1 MTHQNKTYTNA
12 ELADI
17 FERIANL
24 LEIKG
29 EVVFKIRAYTR
40 AAESL
45 RVLGED
51 INTVAAE
58 KRLDKIPGVGKAISE
73 KIQELLD
80 TGSLRFLEKL
90 ESEVPPS
97 LLELLE
103 VPDLG
108 PRKASLFWKELGIT
122 NLAELEQ
129 AAREGKLRGL
139 PGMGQKSEQRIIAGI
154 EALGRRTD
162 RMTLGTAWE
171 HARRWLEWIRS
182 QPGVSRA
189 EVGGSLRRW
198 RETIGDLDIVVA
210 RDADSPVME
219 NFIHHDEVARIIA
232 KGENKSSVELKNGV
246 RIQLWAQPPEKFG
259 SLWLY
264 ATGSKA
270 HNVRLR
276 EMALKK
282 HLSLSD
288 QGMLK
293 EDGELL
299 LFAEEEEIYKV
310 LGLPIMDPEI
320 REDRGEIEAALQK
333 RLPRL
338 ITVNDLRAELH
349 AHSTWSDGTASI
361 AEMARAAVAKGYTTL
376 VITDHSASLGITRG
390 LDAHRLEEQHK
401 EIEQVRAELG
411 DSLTLLHG
419 IEVDIMADGSLALP
433 DEVLAKLDIVIASLH
448 TSLRQ
453 PRETITARL
462 LKAIRSPHVDIIGHP
477 SGRLLPNREGADL
490 DWDAVL
496 KAAKEAGVAL
506 EINASPSRLDLN
518 DVYARRAAGLGI
530 PLAINTDAHQPATY
544 DESVYGVSVARRAWV
559 EPDQVINTWDSR
571 KIVEWLKNRQ

>member
-1 MTHQNKTYTNA
+1 MTHQTRTYSNA

-29 EVVFKIRAYTR
+29 EVMFKTRAYTR

-58 KRLDKIPGVGKAISE
+58 KRLEKIPGVGKAISE

-80 TGSLRFLEKL
+80 TGRLEFLEKL
-90 ESEVPPS
+90 ESEVPPG
-97 LLELLE
+97 LLALLE
-103 VPDLG
+103 VPDVG
-108 PRKASLFWKELGIT
+108 PRKARLFWKELGIT
-122 NLAELEQ
+122 SMAELEQ
-129 AAREGKLRGL
+129 AAREGKLREL

-154 EALGRRTD
+154 EAHGRRTD
-162 RMTLGTAWE
+162 RMTLGAAWD
-171 HARRWLEWIRS
+171 HAHRWLEWIRS
-182 QPGVSRA
+182 QPGISRA

-210 RDADSPVME
+210 CDDDSPVME
-219 NFIHHDEVARIIA
+219 NFIHHDEVARVIA
-232 KGENKSSVELKNGV
+232 QGENKSSVELKNGV

-293 EDGELL
+293 DDGELL
-299 LFAEEEEIYKV
+299 LFTEEKDIYKE
-310 LGLPIMDPEI
+310 LGLPVMEAEL
-320 REDRGEIEAALQK
+320 REDRGEIEAALKK

-338 ITVNDLRAELH
+338 ITVGDLRAELH
-349 AHSTWSDGTASI
+349 AHSTWSDGAASI

-376 VITDHSASLGITRG
+376 AITDHSASLGITRG
-390 LDAHRLEEQHK
+390 LDSQRLEEQLV

-433 DEVLAKLDIVIASLH
+433 DETLAKLDIVIASLH
-448 TSLRQ
+448 SSLRQ

-462 LKAIRSPHVDIIGHP
+462 LKAIHSPHVDMIGHP

-496 KAAKEAGVAL
+496 KAAQEAQVAL

-518 DVYARRAAGLGI
+518 DVYARRAAALGI

-544 DESVYGVSVARRAWV
+544 DESKFGVAVARRAWV
-559 EPDQVINTWDSR
+559 EPDQVINTWDSQ
-571 KIVEWLKNRQ
+571 KIVDWLKNRR